1 MKKQPSKAAQEAA
14 RKAGFGAGLRQRSV
28 RAGLSHVASGEETSL
43 VGVDFAE
50 IEKRLTPVRTIHFAD
65 DGQDFLRWHVAAN
78 GVVVCSEPF
87 QSWVWVGYV
96 MMNVRVG
103 RFPLVRTNE
112 GNICHIKHRVTKVEE
127 LAHG

>member
-1 MKKQPSKAAQEAA
+1 MKKQPSSAAREAA
-14 RKAGFGAGLRQRSV
+14 K
-28 RAGLSHVASGEETSL
+28 RAGYVGIIRDGSEEAGAAL
-43 VGVDFAE
+43 VTADFAE

-127 LAHG
+127 LTNG